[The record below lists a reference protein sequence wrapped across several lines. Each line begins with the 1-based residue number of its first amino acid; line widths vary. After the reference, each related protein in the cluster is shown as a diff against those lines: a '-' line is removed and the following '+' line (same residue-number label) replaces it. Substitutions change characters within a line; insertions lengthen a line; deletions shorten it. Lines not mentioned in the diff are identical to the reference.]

1 MRDSNI
7 IKFFRVFGALR
18 NLALSQIRERLDRL
32 TPKQRILLVG
42 GLFILFL
49 IVDIIYIVQGF
60 IGGHSTSIEIEHI
73 REIPIDGYQPDS
85 INLPNFHDYER

>member
-49 IVDIIYIVQGF
+49 LVDIIYIVQGF
-60 IGGHSTSIEIEHI
+60 IGGHSTPIEIEHV
-73 REIPIDGYQPDS
+73 RRIPMDDYQPDS
-85 INLPNFHDYER
+85 INLLNFHDYER